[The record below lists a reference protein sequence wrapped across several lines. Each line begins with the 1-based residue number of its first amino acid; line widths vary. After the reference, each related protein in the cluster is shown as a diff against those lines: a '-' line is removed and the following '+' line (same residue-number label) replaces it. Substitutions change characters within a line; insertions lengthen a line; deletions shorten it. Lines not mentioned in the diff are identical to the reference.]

1 MGLTKRKKKKKR
13 QIKKTHHAVVPIKA
27 GVVSFENVTFLK
39 IVHPVIA
46 DVLGEFLIRSV
57 EEEEEEMGGKS
68 QKLHLLQK
76 LTAAYVNQPPHGRMA
91 AQHPPPPMGC
101 RPTHIRVLVVLLI
114 TTDFPL
120 GSTLWSMPKYA
131 ATRCSSILW

>member
-57 EEEEEEMGGKS
+57 EEEEEEMGGEITKAS
-68 QKLHLLQK
+68 F
-76 LTAAYVNQPPHGRMA
+76 TAEA
-91 AQHPPPPMGC
+91 
-101 RPTHIRVLVVLLI
+101 
-114 TTDFPL
+114 D
-120 GSTLWSMPKYA
+120 
-131 ATRCSSILW
+131 SSIC